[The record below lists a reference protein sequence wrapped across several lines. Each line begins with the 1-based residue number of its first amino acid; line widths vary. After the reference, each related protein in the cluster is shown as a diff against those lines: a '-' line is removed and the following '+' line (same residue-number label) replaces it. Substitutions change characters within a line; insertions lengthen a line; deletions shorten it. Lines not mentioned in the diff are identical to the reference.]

1 MTTVLIL
8 KGGGYGIGWRAII
21 GVGPRRQHWTA
32 TNDLPR
38 PLVPPADGG
47 LEPDPAESFWTRFSR
62 WLRRLYY
69 TVVMRP

>member
-1 MTTVLIL
+1 MAGLLIL

-21 GVGPRRQHWTA
+21 GVGPRRQHWTG

-47 LEPDPAESFWTRFSR
+47 LQRDPAESLWSRFSR
-62 WLRRLYY
+62 WLRKSYY
-69 TVVMRP
+69 ALLVRR